1 MEGCCTISISKK
13 QSYLFP
19 TLLRLSTKELPKMPR
34 VQPDTSFWYFPEVV
48 DIWDV
53 VSAYIL
59 GQMKLDK
66 GVLVPGLGTFAV
78 VREQVNSTE
87 EVFVVRRPVFQLDMD
102 MSCLRE
108 LVFPAVMIP
117 GDIMIMP
124 LDYWWLSQTN
134 SLPPDVVRGCVEETI
149 LLYSFQL
156 RDRQRPTFAFE
167 NIGILSCQD
176 NVLCM
181 QFHCSCIT
189 GLEIQDTWVALLLT
203 RLSMPGSGVSNGV
216 TTAQGVQA
224 AQAHMFPRFQLA
236 VSDAFSTQHTKAA
249 EKHRV
254 RTELPPFPGE
264 QEHPGKFSLLV
275 LPYRRPGMRQ
285 QEPRSKPPASV
296 LTPCPASSPRMR
308 EAGGQELAPSA
319 RPDITLLASENCQ
332 RALQEISQLYA
343 EWEHGNSHW
352 REQKVEWAAWE
363 AWAAGEDQ
371 QMPQV
376 FGIGGAWAPHCPSQ
390 PPRKGVTVRRGMAR
404 TPLPTE
410 KMAEIFQPGSRHLS
424 PRAIQVLHGLEPH
437 QTQRNIFMFLAENNR
452 RRQGRQE
459 QQRQFCRTEKSWLTT
474 EGP

>member
-19 TLLRLSTKELPKMPR
+19 TLLRLSTKE
-34 VQPDTSFWYFPEVV
+34 VV
-48 DIWDV
+48 AIWDV

-66 GVLVPGLGTFAV
+66 GVLVPGLGTFAMV
-78 VREQVNSTE
+78 PEQVNSTE
-87 EVFVVRRPVFQLDMD
+87 EVYVVRRPVFQLDMD

-108 LVFPAVMIP
+108 LVFPTVMIP
-117 GDIMIMP
+117 GDIVIMS
-124 LDYWWLSQTN
+124 LDYWRLSQTN
-134 SLPPDVVRGCVEETI
+134 SLPPDMVRGCVEETI

-156 RDRQRPTFAFE
+156 RDRQCPTFAFE

-181 QFHCSCIT
+181 QFHCSCIA

-203 RLSMPGSGVSNGV
+203 RLSTPGSDLSNGV

-224 AQAHMFPRFQLA
+224 AQAHMFPMFQLA
-236 VSDAFSTQHTKAA
+236 VSNAFATQHTKAA

-254 RTELPPFPGE
+254 RTGE

-275 LPYRRPGMRQ
+275 LPYQRPGMRQ
-285 QEPRSKPPASV
+285 QEPRSKTPASV

-308 EAGGQELAPSA
+308 EAGGQELASSA

-332 RALQEISQLYA
+332 RAPQEISQLYA
-343 EWEHGNSHW
+343 IWEHGNSHW
-352 REQKVEWAAWE
+352 REQKLEWAAWE

-376 FGIGGAWAPHCPSQ
+376 FGIGGAWAPHRPSQ
-390 PPRKGVTVRRGMAR
+390 PPRKGVTVRRGTAR

-410 KMAEIFQPGSRHLS
+410 KMAEIIQPGTRHLS

-437 QTQRNIFMFLAENNR
+437 QTQRNIFMFLAESNQ
-452 RRQGRQE
+452 RRQGQQE
-459 QQRQFCRTEKSWLTT
+459 QQRQVLPYNTLS
-474 EGP
+474 

>member
-19 TLLRLSTKELPKMPR
+19 TLLCLSTKE
-34 VQPDTSFWYFPEVV
+34 VV
-48 DIWDV
+48 AIWDV

-78 VREQVNSTE
+78 VPEQINSTE
-87 EVFVVRRPVFQLDMD
+87 EVYVVRRPVFQLDMD
-102 MSCLRE
+102 MSCLQE
-108 LVFPAVMIP
+108 LVFPTVMIP
-117 GDIMIMP
+117 GDIVIMP

-134 SLPPDVVRGCVEETI
+134 SLSPDVVRGCVEETI

-156 RDRQRPTFAFE
+156 RDRQRPAFTFE

-181 QFHCSCIT
+181 QFHCSCIAA
-189 GLEIQDTWVALLLT
+189 LESQDTWVALLLT
-203 RLSMPGSGVSNGV
+203 RLSIPGSGVNNGV

-224 AQAHMFPRFQLA
+224 AQAHMFPRFQLT

-254 RTELPPFPGE
+254 RTGE

-275 LPYRRPGMRQ
+275 LPYQRPGTRQ

-332 RALQEISQLYA
+332 RALQEVWQLYA

-352 REQKVEWAAWE
+352 REQKAEWATWE
-363 AWAAGEDQ
+363 AWAAGKDQ
-371 QMPQV
+371 QIPQV
-376 FGIGGAWAPHCPSQ
+376 FSVGDAWAPHRPSQ
-390 PPRKGVTVRRGMAR
+390 PPRKGVTVRWGTAG

-410 KMAEIFQPGSRHLS
+410 KIAERFQPGSRHLS

-437 QTQRNIFMFLAENNR
+437 QTRRNIFMFLAENNR
-452 RRQGRQE
+452 RRQE
-459 QQRQFCRTEKSWLTT
+459 QQRQFCSSRCWSSA
-474 EGP
+474 

>member
-19 TLLRLSTKELPKMPR
+19 TLLRLSTKE
-34 VQPDTSFWYFPEVV
+34 VV
-48 DIWDV
+48 AIWDV

-66 GVLVPGLGTFAV
+66 GVLVPGLGTFAMV
-78 VREQVNSTE
+78 PEQVNSTE
-87 EVFVVRRPVFQLDMD
+87 EVYVVRRPVFQLDMD

-108 LVFPAVMIP
+108 LVFPTVMIP
-117 GDIMIMP
+117 GDIVIMS
-124 LDYWWLSQTN
+124 LDYWRLSQTN
-134 SLPPDVVRGCVEETI
+134 SLPPDMVRGCVEETI

-156 RDRQRPTFAFE
+156 RDRQCPTFAFE

-181 QFHCSCIT
+181 QFHCSCIA

-203 RLSMPGSGVSNGV
+203 RLSTPGSDLSNGV

-224 AQAHMFPRFQLA
+224 AQAHMFPMFQLA
-236 VSDAFSTQHTKAA
+236 VSNAFATQHTKAA

-254 RTELPPFPGE
+254 RTGE

-275 LPYRRPGMRQ
+275 LPYQRPGMRQ
-285 QEPRSKPPASV
+285 QEPRSKTPASV

-308 EAGGQELAPSA
+308 EAGGQELASSA

-332 RALQEISQLYA
+332 RAPQEISQLYA
-343 EWEHGNSHW
+343 IWEHGNSHW
-352 REQKVEWAAWE
+352 REQKLEWAAWE

-376 FGIGGAWAPHCPSQ
+376 FGIGGAWAPHRPSQ
-390 PPRKGVTVRRGMAR
+390 PPRKGVTVRRGTAR

-410 KMAEIFQPGSRHLS
+410 KMAEIIQPGTRHLS

-437 QTQRNIFMFLAENNR
+437 QTQRNIFMFLAESNQ
-452 RRQGRQE
+452 RRQGQQE
-459 QQRQFCRTEKSWLTT
+459 QQRQTEKSWLKT

>member
-19 TLLRLSTKELPKMPR
+19 TLLRLSTKE
-34 VQPDTSFWYFPEVV
+34 VV
-48 DIWDV
+48 AIWDV

-66 GVLVPGLGTFAV
+66 GVLVPGLGTFAMV
-78 VREQVNSTE
+78 PEQVNSTE
-87 EVFVVRRPVFQLDMD
+87 EVYVVRRPVFQLDMD

-108 LVFPAVMIP
+108 LVFPTVMIP
-117 GDIMIMP
+117 GDIVIMS
-124 LDYWWLSQTN
+124 LDYWRLSQTN
-134 SLPPDVVRGCVEETI
+134 SLPPDMVRGCVEETI

-156 RDRQRPTFAFE
+156 RDRQCPTFAFE

-181 QFHCSCIT
+181 QFHCSCIA

-203 RLSMPGSGVSNGV
+203 RLSTPGSDLSNGV

-224 AQAHMFPRFQLA
+224 AQAHMFPMFQLA
-236 VSDAFSTQHTKAA
+236 VSNAFATQHTKAA

-254 RTELPPFPGE
+254 RTGE

-275 LPYRRPGMRQ
+275 LPYQRPGMRQ
-285 QEPRSKPPASV
+285 QEPRSKTPASV

-308 EAGGQELAPSA
+308 EAGGQELASSA

-332 RALQEISQLYA
+332 RAPQEISQLYA
-343 EWEHGNSHW
+343 IWEHGNSHW
-352 REQKVEWAAWE
+352 REQKLEWAAWE

-376 FGIGGAWAPHCPSQ
+376 FGIGGAWAPHRPSQ
-390 PPRKGVTVRRGMAR
+390 PPRKGVTVRRGTAR

-410 KMAEIFQPGSRHLS
+410 KMAEIIQPGTRHLS

-437 QTQRNIFMFLAENNR
+437 QTQRNIFMFLAESNQ
-452 RRQGRQE
+452 RRQGQQE
-459 QQRQFCRTEKSWLTT
+459 QQRQSKCWSST
-474 EGP
+474 

>member
-19 TLLRLSTKELPKMPR
+19 TLLRLSTKE
-34 VQPDTSFWYFPEVV
+34 VV
-48 DIWDV
+48 AIWDV

-66 GVLVPGLGTFAV
+66 GVLVPGLGTFAMV
-78 VREQVNSTE
+78 PEQVNSTE
-87 EVFVVRRPVFQLDMD
+87 EVYVVRRPVFQLDMD

-108 LVFPAVMIP
+108 LVFPTVMIP
-117 GDIMIMP
+117 GDIVIMS
-124 LDYWWLSQTN
+124 LDYWRLSQTN
-134 SLPPDVVRGCVEETI
+134 SLPPDMVRGCVEETI

-156 RDRQRPTFAFE
+156 RDRQCPTFAFE

-181 QFHCSCIT
+181 QFHCSCIA

-203 RLSMPGSGVSNGV
+203 RLSTPGSDLSNGV

-224 AQAHMFPRFQLA
+224 AQAHMFPMFQLA
-236 VSDAFSTQHTKAA
+236 VSNAFATQHTKAA

-254 RTELPPFPGE
+254 RTGE

-275 LPYRRPGMRQ
+275 LPYQRPGMRQ
-285 QEPRSKPPASV
+285 QEPRSKTPASV

-308 EAGGQELAPSA
+308 EAGGQELASSA

-332 RALQEISQLYA
+332 RA
-343 EWEHGNSHW
+343 
-352 REQKVEWAAWE
+352 
-363 AWAAGEDQ
+363 
-371 QMPQV
+371 PQV
-376 FGIGGAWAPHCPSQ
+376 FGIGGAWAPHRPSQ
-390 PPRKGVTVRRGMAR
+390 PPRKGVTVRRGTAR

-410 KMAEIFQPGSRHLS
+410 KMAEIIQPGTRHLS

-437 QTQRNIFMFLAENNR
+437 QTQRNIFMFLAESNQ
-452 RRQGRQE
+452 RRQGQQE
-459 QQRQFCRTEKSWLTT
+459 QQRQTEKSWLKT

>member
-134 SLPPDVVRGCVEETI
+134 SLPPDV
-149 LLYSFQL
+149 
-156 RDRQRPTFAFE
+156 
-167 NIGILSCQD
+167 
-176 NVLCM
+176 
-181 QFHCSCIT
+181 
-189 GLEIQDTWVALLLT
+189 

>member
-59 GQMKLDK
+59 RQMKLDK

-78 VREQVNSTE
+78 VCEQVNSTE
-87 EVFVVRRPVFQLDMD
+87 EVYVVRRPVFQLDMD

-134 SLPPDVVRGCVEETI
+134 SLPPDV
-149 LLYSFQL
+149 
-156 RDRQRPTFAFE
+156 
-167 NIGILSCQD
+167 
-176 NVLCM
+176 
-181 QFHCSCIT
+181 
-189 GLEIQDTWVALLLT
+189 

-275 LPYRRPGMRQ
+275 LPYQRPGMRQ

-296 LTPCPASSPRMR
+296 LAPCPASSPRMR

-376 FGIGGAWAPHCPSQ
+376 FGIGGAWALHCPSQ
-390 PPRKGVTVRRGMAR
+390 PPRKGVTVRRGTAR

-410 KMAEIFQPGSRHLS
+410 KMAEIFQPGTRHLT

-459 QQRQFCRTEKSWLTT
+459 QQRQFCSSPGSQQDHPKPETSKELNRHEKGHLNPPTLAAARRPMP
-474 EGP
+474 EIQQL